1 MKTVIEQIADKVEK
15 HKELQED
22 QIKELEAK
30 EKYHLFDLHL
40 GHFRADGDWGE
51 IESFS
56 SQKEAEKWVAKS
68 ERQGDY
74 KIHKFTSTSDKD
86 YIDDKGKAIEEA
98 ELKLRFGNEYW
109 EEVFSKSSKEQ
120 KEQWFWDNKRAEN
133 SFGKTSPFEY
143 WWKTTNP
150 QEFKEWEESGR
161 DYNIEIY
168 RSVEGKFEKQ
178 KELQE
183 DIFKKEKEG
192 SQLSIESIE
201 KIKQLIESG
210 IKFGEIKLKGIDG
223 VPDFKTRE
231 EIEAFIENNIEGE
244 LPWIEHYI
252 DGVISESESNK
263 KKGEVLID
271 MFEGYGPFGTDNVD
285 TYKDALILSEVL
297 GLLKTKEL
305 SKKEFYES
313 LLGADVQRKAN
324 GLEKMSV
331 FFKGIRPKMAVDIM
345 YFSSLFPQG
354 ETAKHN
360 MENVYNDMD
369 ITNECDSVVH
379 ISQKNNAI
387 FNEWLSE
394 HLIDEDGEIILN
406 GAGFPKSRHEQK
418 KDELKIYNNDDS
430 VYKELYEDFIK
441 ERPEEFQRVKSYITL
456 PESPTQKESQAACQ
470 EALETGD
477 LILDSEHTIIRKG
490 SSLKNFGE
498 TISKARKI
506 PEILKK
512 KVNTLISKEK
522 KKKKNKGPKM

>member
-1 MKTVIEQIADKVEK
+1 MKTVIEEK
-15 HKELQED
+15 G
-22 QIKELEAK
+22 I
-30 EKYHLFDLHL
+30 YHLFDLHL

-56 SQKEAEKWVAKS
+56 SIKEAEKWIANSKS
-68 ERQGDY
+68 PSDY

-86 YIDDKGKAIEEA
+86 YIDGSGKTIEEV
-98 ELKLRFGNEYW
+98 ELILRFGNEYW
-109 EEVFSKSSKEQ
+109 ESVFSESSKEQ
-120 KEQWFWDNKRAEN
+120 KEQWFWDNKRGDN
-133 SFGKTSPFEY
+133 SFGKTSPFEH

-161 DYNIEIY
+161 DYNIDIY
-168 RSVEGKFEKQ
+168 RSVEAKFEEHKD
-178 KELQE
+178 LQE
-183 DIFKKEKEG
+183 SLFKKEKG
-192 SQLSIESIE
+192 TAKLTIESIE
-201 KIKQLIESG
+201 RNKQLIESG
-210 IKFGEIKLKGIDG
+210 IKFGEIKLKGIER

-252 DGVISESESNK
+252 DGVISEPENNK

-271 MFEGYGPFGTDNVD
+271 MFEGYGPFGTENVD

-305 SKKEFYES
+305 SKEEFYES

-360 MENVYNDMD
+360 MENVYNDMN
-369 ITNECDSVVH
+369 ITNECDSVIH
-379 ISQKNNAI
+379 ISQKNNAV

-394 HLIDEDGEIILN
+394 NIEDERGEIILN

-418 KDELKIYNNDDS
+418 KEELEIYNNDDS
-430 VYKELYEDFIK
+430 VYKKLYEDFIK

-456 PESPTQKESQAACQ
+456 PESPTQKELEEACQ
-470 EALETGD
+470 EALETGE
-477 LILDSEHTIIRKG
+477 LILDSEHTIVRKG

-498 TISKARKI
+498 TISKAREI

-512 KVNTLISKEK
+512 KVNALISKEK
-522 KKKKNKGPKM
+522 KKKKRNKGPKR